1 MGYSIDDGDAI
12 IESTSFTATVLAS
25 VGSHVLHVKCWG
37 VKFHDEVL
45 LNITVVPRQSNIT
58 VTTPANGARV
68 TSPFRVAAST
78 TTCSSFPA
86 VFMGYSIDNATA
98 VIERAAFS
106 TTVTA
111 SPGVHVLH
119 IRCWGRKVHDE
130 VLLGITVAAPTTAAT
145 PRLSLP
151 SGQYTKKQVLSMSDA
166 IRGAIIYYTIDGSGP
181 SASSLRYSAP
191 ITVSSS
197 MVIEAIAV
205 APGYTNSGYATADY
219 VISAP
224 KGPSIP
230 SNAVVEKQVQQR
242 TGWRIKH
249 DPATP
254 GTGSGA
260 MSVVSDPSLSGHAD
274 RFETSYTDWGGVLYS
289 LTYAT
294 DPNPKNFLYDAQVWI
309 ASGSNIGNLEMDNNQ
324 VIANGDTVIYAFQCA
339 GDTNTW
345 DYSENAGTRKQPV
358 VRWVRSKAPCNPAE
372 WTPDAWHH
380 VQISYSHDGA
390 GNVTY
395 HSVWL
400 DGVESPINVK
410 VNSDFALGWGAGLL
424 VTNFQV
430 DGVGAS
436 GSSTL
441 HLDDLTIYR
450 W

>member
-1 MGYSIDDGDAI
+1 
-12 IESTSFTATVLAS
+12 
-25 VGSHVLHVKCWG
+25 
-37 VKFHDEVL
+37 
-45 LNITVVPRQSNIT
+45 
-58 VTTPANGARV
+58 
-68 TSPFRVAAST
+68 
-78 TTCSSFPA
+78 
-86 VFMGYSIDNATA
+86 MGYSIDNATA

-119 IRCWGRKVHDE
+119 IRCWGQKVHDE

-151 SGQYTKKQVLSMSDA
+151 SGQYTNKQVLSMSDA

-205 APGYTNSGYATADY
+205 APGYTNSGLATADY

-294 DPNPKNFLYDAQVWI
+294 DPNPKNFLYDAQIWI
-309 ASGSNIGNLEMDNNQ
+309 ASGCNIGNLEMDNNQ

-358 VRWVRSKAPCNPAE
+358 VRWVQSNAPCNPAE
-372 WTPDAWHH
+372 WTPDA
-380 VQISYSHDGA
+380 
-390 GNVTY
+390 
-395 HSVWL
+395 
-400 DGVESPINVK
+400 
-410 VNSDFALGWGAGLL
+410 
-424 VTNFQV
+424 
-430 DGVGAS
+430 
-436 GSSTL
+436 
-441 HLDDLTIYR
+441 
-450 W
+450 